1 MNIKRWMNCSQSFT
15 FTRDKQKTHIRD
27 DKVKLKTLLMKNI
40 KTDDKGRSLLTKEDE
55 WRKETEWDELYKD
68 NDIKNIN

>member
-15 FTRDKQKTHIRD
+15 KDKKKMYIRRDKI
-27 DKVKLKTLLMKNI
+27 KLKALLMKDI
-40 KTDDKGRSLLTKEDE
+40 KTDDKGRTLLTKDDE
-55 WRKETEWDELYKD
+55 WIKETEWDELYKD